1 MGKCCGASEQEAVV
15 LFHERLRE
23 LRFFLAERP
32 PDAAGGGHTKPRR
45 RIVEHDRD
53 GGSELDAA
61 VAADHPGEE
70 KASERRRARFEAL
83 LSALAA
89 ARSAVVDCWV
99 AVAQAAA
106 SRQVANGAETACWKS
121 TQADTP
127 APRRDRQRKK
137 GAH

>member
-1 MGKCCGASEQEAVV
+1 MPAVAIQAVECDIHMGKCCGASEQEAVV

-83 LSALAA
+83 LSALAGG
-89 ARSAVVDCWV
+89 SAE
-99 AVAQAAA
+99 
-106 SRQVANGAETACWKS
+106 RGGGLLGRRGAGSGKS
-121 TQADTP
+121 P
-127 APRRDRQRKK
+127 GR
-137 GAH
+137 